1 MDDMDVEVTK
11 LIWVIIKSISLLSIS
26 CEQKSLELSNLNL
39 INVAC
44 KYRKKDRPQKDPELE

>member
-1 MDDMDVEVTK
+1 MDVEVTK

-26 CEQKSLELSNLNL
+26 CEQKSLELSSLNL

-44 KYRKKDRPQKDPELE
+44 KYRKKERPQKDPELE